1 MNITAKHIQ
10 RSNIIV
16 TFPQGAI
23 SLPEAAQIFSLY
35 TAEQAKGATFSDNP
49 AMLTR
54 IFEFPVTGH
63 QWVFEP
69 SKIRLE
75 DKMNRAPKETDLA
88 REIKRFI
95 GALYG
100 DRQPSAYGF
109 NYDMIY
115 RIDTVIPIKDIMGS
129 FLKPS
134 SLEDVKEFGWQY
146 TLVKDKGKRAETYF
160 FKMVSPI
167 EYGVHANFHFNESV
181 LPKTEDLQVLFER
194 CYADVDESLTHI
206 TV

>member
-16 TFPQGAI
+16 TFPQGTI
-23 SLPEAAQIFSLY
+23 SLPEASQIFGLY
-35 TAEQAKGATFSDNP
+35 SGEQAKGSTFSDTP
-49 AMLTR
+49 SMLTR
-54 IFEFPVTGH
+54 VFDFPVIGF

-69 SKIRLE
+69 TKIRLE
-75 DKMNRAPKETDLA
+75 DKMNRPPQDAKLA
-88 REIKRFI
+88 HEMKRLL
-95 GALYG
+95 GALYP
-100 DRQPSAYGF
+100 DRQPNAYGF

-115 RIDTVIPIKDIMGS
+115 RIDTVIPVKEIMGS

-134 SLEDVKEFGWQY
+134 STEEVKEFGWQY

-181 LPKTEDLQVLFER
+181 LPKSDDLQESFER
-194 CYADVDESLTHI
+194 KYADADESLAHI
-206 TV
+206 TM